1 VTRERVQLFVT
12 CMVDL
17 FRPQAGMAAVEV
29 LERRGVTVEFP
40 AGQTCCGQFA
50 YNAGHHREA
59 AAMGRQLVRAFETDA
74 GAADEGAVP
83 VVALSGSCAAMVAH
97 ELPELLEHD
106 AVERGRSQAT
116 AARWRERA
124 EGLAGRLVELSTW
137 LDGRGSVGAGERS
150 TAGAAE
156 TGGEEG
162 GGEPSASSLPLACH
176 TGCHM
181 RRLLHETEAPL
192 RVLESA
198 GAAPQELPD
207 ADQCCGFGGTFGLV
221 EPDLSAAMADAKL
234 DALATLRSDGAAGLV
249 SADLGCLMQLGG
261 RLSRRGDA
269 FPALHLAEVVALAD
283 AGRLTPAALAE
294 AAGTEPAGT
303 EPAQAM
309 EAPRG
314 AGD

>member
-1 VTRERVQLFVT
+1 MTNERAQLFVT

-17 FRPQAGMAAVEV
+17 FRPQAGVAAVEV
-29 LERRGVTVEFP
+29 LERRGVAVEFP

-74 GAADEGAVP
+74 GASDAGEVP
-83 VVALSGSCAAMVAH
+83 VVALSGSCAALVVH
-97 ELPELLEHD
+97 ELPELLEQD
-106 AVERGRSQAT
+106 AVERGWSQAT
-116 AARWRERA
+116 AERWRQRA
-124 EGLAGRLVELSTW
+124 ERLAGRLVELSTW
-137 LDGRGSVGAGERS
+137 LDGRGSDGAGE
-150 TAGAAE
+150 A
-156 TGGEEG
+156 
-162 GGEPSASSLPLACH
+162 GEPVGGADAEPSRSALPLACH

-192 RVLESA
+192 RVLEAA
-198 GAAPQELPD
+198 GAAPQELLD

-221 EPDLSAAMADAKL
+221 EPDLSATMADAKL
-234 DALATLRSDGAAGLV
+234 DALATLRSHGAAGLV

-294 AAGTEPAGT
+294 AAGIEPAGT
-303 EPAQAM
+303 EPAQAI
-309 EAPRG
+309 EAPR
-314 AGD
+314 AADD

>member
-1 VTRERVQLFVT
+1 MTSERAQLFVT

-17 FRPQAGMAAVEV
+17 FRPQAGVAAVGV
-29 LERRGVTVEFP
+29 LERRGVAVEFP

-59 AAMGRQLVRAFETDA
+59 AAMGRQLVRAFEADA

-83 VVALSGSCAAMVAH
+83 VVALSGSCAAMVVH
-97 ELPELLEHD
+97 ELPELLERD
-106 AVERGRSQAT
+106 AVERGWSQAT

-124 EGLAGRLVELSTW
+124 EGLAGRMVELSTW
-137 LDGRGSVGAGERS
+137 LDGRGSDGAGERS
-150 TAGAAE
+150 TAISEA
-156 TGGEEG
+156 GGEKG
-162 GGEPSASSLPLACH
+162 GGDPSTSPLPLACH

-192 RVLESA
+192 RVLEAA

-269 FPALHLAEVVALAD
+269 FPTLHLAEVVALAD
-283 AGRLTPAALAE
+283 AGGLTVAAVAE
-294 AAGTEPAGT
+294 AAGTEPSRSEA
-303 EPAQAM
+303 AAA

-314 AGD
+314 ADD